1 MDIKCSSKIHKDIN
15 ASIYCQ
21 ECRLYLCK
29 KCQHFHE
36 ESYDHHL
43 INLSND
49 NDDFFTGICKEKNH
63 INELIYYC
71 KNHNKLCCASC
82 IVKLPEEGNGQ
93 HTNCD
98 ICFIKDIKD
107 EKKKILNENI
117 KSLEQLSQN
126 LHDSIKELKDIFDKI
141 YENKD
146 SIKSKIQIIFTKIRN
161 ILNER
166 EDELLLE
173 IDKICDNLFYK
184 EESVKKS
191 EKLPNYINKCLEK
204 SKIIINEWDEKN
216 KLNSLINDCIN
227 LENCIEE
234 VNNIK
239 ETIKKCK
246 SVYPDL
252 KFNLHG
258 LDTISENIKIFG
270 EIYNRNFIFKQSKN
284 KEDYS
289 ITGENENII
298 TKISDKKWIYIQSE
312 NELKNDLNYTWKIKI
327 LNSAN
332 KYIMVGISPKLSDN
346 LSENLDSSFI
356 IAHSSVAKY
365 TITNPFIASYRD
377 NIVGED
383 FPVIPGSTYRVKMK
397 AKRIFG
403 KIDIQGGIYY
413 NSPDCV
419 EGWPGYFE
427 KIKEKS
433 DTEYYTYYKDIKIP
447 SDKKRGKFFFQIEQ
461 DHKGGAASWAIADIS
476 ISKVGKKNNS
486 IDGYYF
492 YLNNSSFYSGLPHKY
507 FNKITE
513 LNMIKKEV
521 KIIINM
527 KNKILKFRIDDE
539 EKEAVYNDIS
549 IKKPLFPTIIL
560 YDKNDSF
567 QFIG

>member
-1 MDIKCSSKIHKDIN
+1 M
-15 ASIYCQ
+15 
-21 ECRLYLCK
+21 
-29 KCQHFHE
+29 
-36 ESYDHHL
+36 
-43 INLSND
+43 
-49 NDDFFTGICKEKNH
+49 
-63 INELIYYC
+63 
-71 KNHNKLCCASC
+71 
-82 IVKLPEEGNGQ
+82 
-93 HTNCD
+93 
-98 ICFIKDIKD
+98 
-107 EKKKILNENI
+107 
-117 KSLEQLSQN
+117 EQLSQN
-126 LHDSIKELKDIFDKI
+126 LQDSIKELKDIFDKI
-141 YENKD
+141 YENKE
-146 SIKSKIQIIFTKIRN
+146 SIKSKTQNIFTKIRN

-258 LDTISENIKIFG
+258 LDTITENIKTFG

-298 TKISDKKWIYIQSE
+298 TKISDKQWTYIQSE
-312 NELKNDLNYTWKIKI
+312 NELKNDLNYVWKIQI
-327 LNSAN
+327 LNSVN
-332 KYIMVGISPKLSDN
+332 KYIMVGISPKLSESK
-346 LSENLDSSFI
+346 LQNLDSSFI

-365 TITNPFIASYRD
+365 TINNPYIASYRD
-377 NIVGED
+377 NIIGED
-383 FPVIPGSTYRVKMK
+383 FPVIPGSIYRVKMK

-403 KIDIQGGIYY
+403 KIDLQGGIWYD
-413 NSPDCV
+413 SPNCW
-419 EGWPGYFE
+419 EGWPGYYV
-427 KIKEKS
+427 KMKEKPVS
-433 DTEYYTYYKDIKIP
+433 EYYTYCKDIKIP
-447 SDKKRGKFFFQIEQ
+447 SDKKRGKFFFQIDQE
-461 DHKGGAASWAIADIS
+461 HMGGDASWAIADIS
-476 ISKVGKKNNS
+476 ISKIGEKNNK
-486 IDGYYF
+486 IDGYYL

-507 FNKITE
+507 FNKATE
-513 LNMIKKEV
+513 INMIKKEI

-527 KNKILKFRIDDE
+527 KNKILKFRIDNE
-539 EKEAVYNDIS
+539 EKEAIYNDIS
-549 IKKPLFPTIIL
+549 IKNPLFPTILL
-560 YDKNDSF
+560 YDKNDSI